1 MQRDWLGKAA
11 PPQGV
16 EKLERV
22 PERRQKAVYSS
33 ASPEKLH
40 VGLWACRCNAA
51 TPTPANKAGGD

>member
-16 EKLERV
+16 ETLERV
-22 PERRQKAVYSS
+22 PERRQKAAYSS
-33 ASPEKLH
+33 ASPEKVC

-51 TPTPANKAGGD
+51 TPTRPNKAAGD